1 VTSTDPTDDEAAAS
15 TPPTRFARLIA
26 TAVALR
32 ERVTGAGRRSPAL
45 ERAMLGAA
53 MLLFVG
59 ATVLAARNLPNVHA
73 EPNYFLLVLVGV
85 LGVPAA
91 TLVNA
96 TEYVA
101 AGQALGHRVGLL
113 HAARVSTV
121 ATAANLLPIPGAVM
135 VRARALRVLGSN
147 YRKSLAV
154 LGGIGVI
161 WLATTGV
168 LAAAA
173 LVIAGYNVAIGLAFG
188 LGGVLAG
195 AGGFALV
202 RISVGRDDA
211 MKWFVRFVLIE
222 IASVGVFAVRFT
234 LVLEGFGFHAS
245 WSQTLTLTIATAAAS
260 AVGILPA
267 GLGVRELLAAALAP
281 LVNLKPAVALFAVSV
296 DRVIGLV
303 VLAIMSGVL
312 VFISHGREITG
323 DDEDDDIATDDNPE
337 ELEI

>member
-1 VTSTDPTDDEAAAS
+1 MTGTDPTGEEPAA
-15 TPPTRFARLIA
+15 TPPALFARLIA

-32 ERVTGAGRRSPAL
+32 ERFTGAGRRSPAA

-53 MLLFVG
+53 TLLFVG
-59 ATVLAARNLPNVHA
+59 ATVLAARSLPNVHS
-73 EPNYFLLVLVGV
+73 EPDYFLLVLVGV

-96 TEYVA
+96 AEYVT
-101 AGQALGHRVGLL
+101 AGKALGHRVGLL

-135 VRARALRVLGSN
+135 VRARALRVLGTN
-147 YRKSLAV
+147 YRKSLAI

-168 LAAAA
+168 LAAGA

-188 LGGVLAG
+188 VGGVVTG
-195 AGGFALV
+195 AGGYALV
-202 RISVGRDDA
+202 RISVGGEDT
-211 MKWFVRFVLIE
+211 MKWFLRFVVIE

-234 LVLEGFGFHAS
+234 LVLEGLGFHAS

-296 DRVIGLV
+296 DRIIGLV
-303 VLAIMSGVL
+303 VLAIMSGML
-312 VFISHGREITG
+312 VVISHGREITG
-323 DDEDDDIATDDNPE
+323 EEEDNDDANDVAI
-337 ELEI
+337 